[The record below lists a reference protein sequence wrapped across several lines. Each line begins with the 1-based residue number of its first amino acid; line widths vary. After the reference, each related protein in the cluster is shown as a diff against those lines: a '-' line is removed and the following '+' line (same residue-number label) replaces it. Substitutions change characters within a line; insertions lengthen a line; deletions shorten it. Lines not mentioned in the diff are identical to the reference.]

1 MSEETRK
8 IDPAMF
14 EVVGSDAKA
23 REAIA
28 RPSVSYF
35 KDAMRRLFRNPTAV
49 VCIVILLVIMLGAIF
64 VPIFSP
70 YTMEQQDV
78 VNNYAGFMTR
88 DANGG
93 LHIFGTDELGR
104 DVFVRVWSGARVSLT
119 IAVAAVFVNF
129 IIGCI
134 YGCISGFYGGAVD
147 NIMQRIVEIIIGIP
161 YLIIVILMMV
171 IMEPGMLTMIIAYA
185 TVGWTGMA
193 RLVRGQVMQLKENEY
208 VLAARVMGAGVWRI
222 NLRHLLPNLLSVVI
236 VNLTLAIP
244 GAIFTESFLSFI
256 GLGVPIPQ
264 ASWGTLASDGI
275 RAFQQHPHVLIVPAV
290 FISLTMLSF
299 NLLGDALR
307 DAFDPRLRK

>member
-1 MSEETRK
+1 MSEEVRK
-8 IDPAMF
+8 IDPVMF
-14 EVVGSDAKA
+14 ETIGADAQA

-28 RPSVSYF
+28 RPSISYF
-35 KDAMRRLFRNPTAV
+35 KDAMRRLMRSPTAV
-49 VCIVILLVIMLGAIF
+49 VCAVVLLFILFGAIF
-64 VPIFSP
+64 FPILSP
-70 YTMEQQDV
+70 YTMDQQDV
-78 VNNYAGFMTR
+78 ANNYAGVMTR

-119 IAVAAVFVNF
+119 IAVTAVFVNF

-134 YGCISGFYGGAVD
+134 YGGLSGFYGGMVD

-171 IMEPGMLTMIIAYA
+171 IMPPGILTMIVAYA

-193 RLVRGQVMQLKENEY
+193 RLVRGQVIQLKENEY
-208 VLAARVMGAGVWRI
+208 VLAAKIMGASVSRI

-236 VNLTLAIP
+236 VNITLAIP
-244 GAIFTESFLSFI
+244 SAIFTEAFLSFI

-264 ASWGTLASDGI
+264 ASWGTLASDGV
-275 RAFQQHPHVLIVPAV
+275 RVFQQHPHVLIIPAI
-290 FISLTMLSF
+290 FISVTMLSF